1 MLSEED
7 FDINYVRLHI
17 VRYISSM
24 IANCLAPA
32 ILEEIKSTVKYFS
45 DRMAKELENVR
56 IENID
61 QDLINATNT
70 INCPSWIRALLKL
83 YNDNRVKCNTKLFEI
98 EDIKSIKNLQDL
110 FQKLKNGEHNKCLK
124 ILSLYL
130 PKTFFC
136 GNEEKS
142 ISEIDAQAAYCFK
155 KCCKRVSVD
164 KKKMK
169 NKILI
174 THMQTHYLQYGPKK
188 ATAR

>member
-1 MLSEED
+1 MSFNCKIKDNCLILTKYFKMLSEED

-17 VRYISSM
+17 VRYISSK

-45 DRMAKELENVR
+45 DRIAKELKNVR
-56 IENID
+56 IENIY
-61 QDLINATNT
+61 QDLINTTNT

-130 PKTFFC
+130 PKTFFV
-136 GNEEKS
+136 EM
-142 ISEIDAQAAYCFK
+142 K
-155 KCCKRVSVD
+155 K
-164 KKKMK
+164 
-169 NKILI
+169 NL
-174 THMQTHYLQYGPKK
+174 YPK
-188 ATAR
+188 